1 MQAIC
6 AGLRVSPLRWYTG
19 DETPRF
25 RREGGTSRLIG
36 GDSRTVRD
44 ARTYVY
50 VRRRPF
56 EDPHGRVQRKIARP
70 AWWRCGEIRA
80 GQIPS
85 PGALR
90 SLYLVLGGLQPHRS
104 KQSWIAGPSATDRPT
119 RETGLYTLPG
129 LAGPRLLASSLIPRP
144 PPTNME
150 SSFKLPRKRSG
161 EEDPCPSDSVR
172 AKLGFIG
179 KYLNRQYLPPCP
191 AGHFD
196 CAVIPPQYICLCQQ
210 NSTPWSIPMDAPSIS
225 ADQEGW
231 PNSSVCPGW

>member
-1 MQAIC
+1 M
-6 AGLRVSPLRWYTG
+6 
-19 DETPRF
+19 F
-25 RREGGTSRLIG
+25 GGGR
-36 GDSRTVRD
+36 SRTRTAGCNTRSPAPLGGAVVRS
-44 ARTYVY
+44 
-50 VRRRPF
+50 
-56 EDPHGRVQRKIARP
+56 GRDKSRSRDGTGGFP
-70 AWWRCGEIRA
+70 SGTRLHR
-80 GQIPS
+80 S

-90 SLYLVLGGLQPHRS
+90 SLYLVLGGLHDNGPHRS
-104 KQSWIAGPSATDRPT
+104 KQSWIAGSSATDRPT

-150 SSFKLPRKRSG
+150 SSCKLPRKRGG

-179 KYLNRQYLPPCP
+179 KYLNKQYLPPCP

-210 NSTPWSIPMDAPSIS
+210 NSTPWSIPMDAPSVS

-231 PNSSVCPGW
+231 PNSSVCPVGDTSCSSKKGSK